1 MKKLIASLLILVIGI
16 GAVAAEG
23 FEIEAYGG
31 AGVEQFYASGFKDTR
46 LSDAKYRGTLYSSS
60 NNEGSLLLDLDD
72 MNAAGMLITTQLG
85 ARYEVLPT
93 IYALGEFSFGLLG
106 LDQYVLQAEAGS
118 LFMFPMGFL
127 LPNLHLG
134 VGIKVGYFD
143 FTKNLGRAKILEG
156 TTPPVKLSEGSI
168 YNGYLIEFSSS
179 GLSLTPMAD
188 ITLDLS
194 DHLALGFDVGFQ
206 WAISFKNALYA
217 KADKDSDPISI
228 STNSGNF
235 YKPTSGTLTE
245 MTMNPVVSLTGLK
258 MNAHVMYRY

>member
-1 MKKLIASLLILVIGI
+1 MKKLIASLLIIVIGI
-16 GAVAAEG
+16 GAVAAES

-46 LSDAKYRGTLYSSS
+46 LSDYKRYGSR
-60 NNEGSLLLDLDD
+60 EGSLLLDLDD

-156 TTPPVKLSEGSI
+156 TTPPVKLSEGTI

-235 YKPTSGTLTE
+235 YQPTSGTPVE
-245 MTMNPVVSLTGLK
+245 MSLNPVVSLTGLK